1 MTTGERVKKVRDEAG
16 LTLEKFG
23 LALGIGKTAISKIER
38 GENKLTPQNAKAI
51 ARGFGVS
58 EDWLLTGE
66 GEMKPASASGA
77 AAEIAARLGLGPWAT
92 QALERF
98 IALGPEEQRAFLETL
113 EKLLGPA
120 NADQTSTIDEKVESY
135 RAELEAQAASEKW
148 SASQTGSEKE
158 A

>member
-66 GEMKPASASGA
+66 GDMKPASASGA
-77 AAEIAARLGLGPWAT
+77 AAEIADRLGLGPWAT

-98 IALGPEEQRAFLETL
+98 MALNEKEQVLFLEIL
-113 EKLLGPA
+113 EKILAPA
-120 NADQTSTIDEKVESY
+120 ADQELSIDEKVASY
-135 RAELEAQAASEKW
+135 RAELEAQANFEK
-148 SASQTGSEKE
+148 SSVLRTGEEKE

>member
-58 EDWLLTGE
+58 DDWLLTGE

-77 AAEIAARLGLGPWAT
+77 AAEIADRLGLGPWAT

-98 IALGPEEQRAFLETL
+98 MALNEKEQVLFLEIL
-113 EKLLGPA
+113 EKILAPA
-120 NADQTSTIDEKVESY
+120 ADQELSIDEKVASY
-135 RAELEAQAASEKW
+135 RAELEAQANFEK
-148 SASQTGSEKE
+148 SSVLRTGEEKE

>member
-77 AAEIAARLGLGPWAT
+77 AAEIADRLGLGPWAT

-98 IALGPEEQRAFLETL
+98 MALNEKEQVLFLEIL
-113 EKLLGPA
+113 EKILAPA
-120 NADQTSTIDEKVESY
+120 ADQELSIDEKVASY
-135 RAELEAQAASEKW
+135 RAELEAQANFEK
-148 SASQTGSEKE
+148 SSVLRTGEEKE

>member
-1 MTTGERVKKVRDEAG
+1 MTTGERVRNIRKELGFTLDEFGARIG
-16 LTLEKFG
+16 LKNAAVSLIENNRRTL
-23 LALGIGKTAISKIER
+23 TD
-38 GENKLTPQNAKAI
+38 TVAKAI
-51 ARGFGVS
+51 SREFNIS
-58 EDWLLTGE
+58 EEWLKTGK
-66 GEMKPASASGA
+66 GEMKTATVSGA

-120 NADQTSTIDEKVESY
+120 SVDREPTIDEKIESY
-135 RAELEAQAASEKW
+135 RSELEAQETFEK
-148 SASQTGSEKE
+148 SSVLRTGEEKE

>member
-66 GEMKPASASGA
+66 GEMRPATASGA
-77 AAEIAARLGLGPWAT
+77 AAEIAARLKLGTWAT

-98 IALGPEEQRAFLETL
+98 MAL
-113 EKLLGPA
+113 
-120 NADQTSTIDEKVESY
+120 
-135 RAELEAQAASEKW
+135 SE
-148 SASQTGSEKE
+148 
-158 A
+158 